1 MLNEAMLFVDA
12 QNVFHGAKDYGG
24 EEYSYDPVRLKDTLT
39 EDYYTVRS
47 YFFDSYKPDSNDKDA
62 FFYWLDMS
70 GFRVVD
76 VPLRERQDTFIEKGV
91 DIRLTTE
98 LIAHAYNDSYQTAI
112 LATGDDDYVRAV
124 EHVQD
129 AGCRVVIASWDNNIG
144 REMKRVCDEYV
155 ELDEIAD
162 TIRQTSD

>member
-1 MLNEAMLFVDA
+1 MLFVDA
-12 QNVFHGAKDYGG
+12 QNIFHGAKDYEHNDGD
-24 EEYSYDPVRLKDTLT
+24 EDEYSYDPVKLKEILT

-47 YFFDSYKPDSNDKDA
+47 YFFDSYKPDSDNKDG

-70 GFRVVD
+70 GYRVVD
-76 VPLRERQDTFIEKGV
+76 VPLRKRGDSYLEKGV

-98 LIAHAYNDSYQTAI
+98 FIAHAYSDSYETAI

-129 AGCRVVIASWDNNIG
+129 AGKRVVIASWDNNIG
-144 REMKRVCDEYV
+144 REMKRICDEYV
-155 ELDEIAD
+155 ELDSIAD
-162 TIRQTSD
+162 EIEKEN